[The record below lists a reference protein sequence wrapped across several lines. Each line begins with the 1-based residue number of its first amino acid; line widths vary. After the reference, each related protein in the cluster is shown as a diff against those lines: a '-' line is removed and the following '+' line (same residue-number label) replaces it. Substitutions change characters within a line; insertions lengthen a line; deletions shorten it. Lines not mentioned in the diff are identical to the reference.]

1 MPPKF
6 EFRLQPLLDRRKIV
20 EEEKQGNFAA
30 CRRAVDECAREL
42 ARLGDARRHSLKQL
56 VETALKCPTADIL
69 LRHAHLR
76 CVEVAI
82 DDARHRHLEAE
93 ADLERA
99 RQELISASR
108 ERRLIGKLKEHRSGP
123 SRPTKLAAKSASS
136 TSPMRAATIVP
147 CQRGWLRDEPKER
160 LGDRAYEAQRTAGHA
175 ELRSY
180 RIG

>member
-30 CRRAVDECAREL
+30 CRRSVDDCAREL
-42 ARLGDARRHSLKQL
+42 ARLGDTRRHFLKQL
-56 VETALKCPTADIL
+56 VETALRCPTADIL

-93 ADLERA
+93 ANLEGA

-108 ERRLIGKLKEHRSGP
+108 ERRLLEKLKEHRRWAFEADQARREERELDESNARCYDR
-123 SRPTKLAAKSASS
+123 SISKRLA
-136 TSPMRAATIVP
+136 TRRAEGAA
-147 CQRGWLRDEPKER
+147 R
-160 LGDRAYEAQRTAGHA
+160 
-175 ELRSY
+175 
-180 RIG
+180 